1 VGGDFYDWQA
11 VADGLVLT
19 LADVMGKGPAAAI
32 LAATTRSVLHAQPA
46 LHDVAGT
53 LVATE
58 RAMTADLA
66 NAGAFVTMFRA
77 FVDAADGQ
85 VSYTDAG
92 HGLSLIVG
100 EDGTARR
107 LSATGLPLGIAPGP
121 DRVTAR
127 ARLAPG
133 ELLVTFSDGVLD
145 ALGGS
150 LGDLDQVGHAV
161 RGTRT
166 AEQAADAVLSLVDPR
181 HPADD
186 LTVVALRRAA

>member
-1 VGGDFYDWQA
+1 
-11 VADGLVLT
+11 VLT

-32 LAATTRSVLHAQPA
+32 LAATTRSVLHAQPV
-46 LHDVAGT
+46 LLDVAGT
-53 LVATE
+53 LAATE

-77 FVDAADGQ
+77 HVDAADGE

-92 HGLSLIVG
+92 HGLSLISAA
-100 EDGTARR
+100 DGPARR
-107 LSATGLPLGIAPGP
+107 RPATGLPLGIAPGP
-121 DRVTAR
+121 ARVSAR

-150 LGDLDQVGHAV
+150 LGDLDQVGRAV

-181 HPADD
+181 HPEDD